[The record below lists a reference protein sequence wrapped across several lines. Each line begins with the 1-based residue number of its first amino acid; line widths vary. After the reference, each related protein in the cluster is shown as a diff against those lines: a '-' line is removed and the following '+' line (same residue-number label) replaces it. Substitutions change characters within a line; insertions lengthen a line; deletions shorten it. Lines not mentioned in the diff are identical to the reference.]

1 MERRERG
8 RIDDDPLAKALS
20 DAGISTARNDKART
34 RRALVFVGSVFAA

>member
-1 MERRERG
+1 MERRGRG

-34 RRALVFVGSVFAA
+34 RRALFFVGCVYAA